1 MTMWSALNCA
11 ECFMR
16 DGNPGRPADFIVNG
30 QSVCQKHVHVVIRE
44 RGQGQMAY
52 TWGAP
57 EGEPL
62 MEEIRL

>member
-1 MTMWSALNCA
+1 
-11 ECFMR
+11 MR

-57 EGEPL
+57 EGEPVI
-62 MEEIRL
+62 EEIRL

>member
-1 MTMWSALNCA
+1 MLTNVNCA

-16 DGNPGRPADFIVNG
+16 DGNPSRHADFIVNG
-30 QSVCQKHVHVVIRE
+30 QSVYQKHVHVVIRE

-57 EGEPL
+57 EGEPVI
-62 MEEIRL
+62 EEIRL